1 MTFSTLTFGTP
12 KFPRKEELRL
22 IPFTGAD
29 WLQVVAF
36 HPGGPQT
43 IEYFND
49 GINVFESDTEDIYEW
64 WADTSIGYL
73 GGASIST
80 DNPPSPSSSFVRVV
94 EVESEGA
101 IASLLTPRI
110 ISGVGHVEENENNA
124 WVFAIEAGTKF
135 QMSMD
140 VRINSAMAALNEDII
155 IDLFIYNDGSDFFG
169 DTFFHSNTPDVWE
182 TFTLQGT
189 FADGTYALPWFQ
201 VYVSNTTDSGEQ
213 IDMGNFSVRIQ

>member
-12 KFPRKEELRL
+12 KFPRKREPRL
-22 IPFTGAD
+22 VPIAGAD

-36 HPGGPQT
+36 HPDGPQT

-49 GINVFESDTEDIYEW
+49 DTNVFESDTEDIYEW
-64 WADTSIGYL
+64 WADTSINYL

-94 EVESEGA
+94 EVGSEGV
-101 IASLLTPRI
+101 IDSLLTPRI
-110 ISGVGHVEENENNA
+110 ISSVGHVEGDENNA
-124 WVFAIEAGTKF
+124 WVFAIESGTGF
-135 QMSMD
+135 EMSVD
-140 VRINSAMAALNEDII
+140 VRINSAMAALNEDIF

-189 FADGTYALPWFQ
+189 FTDGTYALPWFQ
-201 VYVSNTTDSGEQ
+201 VFVSNTTDSGEQ
-213 IDMGNFSVRIQ
+213 IDMGNFSVRIR